1 MIRKINLK
9 NTLIFMTLYAT
20 YTAIYVAR
28 VNLSVASPELIKL
41 NIADSAKIG
50 LLGSLFSVIYAL
62 GRIVNG
68 ILSDSKP
75 PWIMLGTGLCVIGV
89 SNLFI
94 GFLPPFVEIMIF
106 WMLNA
111 FAQSMLW
118 SSVLFTISSI
128 YSKEKAKGKASAMV
142 TSVATGNIVGILL
155 DTYLVTKFGV
165 NYAFIIPG
173 ILTLI
178 LGVLSVIATKKIKND
193 TQKASTHKSNLSVI
207 KSKSFVKMNILAVIH
222 GVMKENISLW
232 MAVYIVDTYFVD
244 LTTSSFYVVLIPL
257 IGFIGRII
265 YPIINKLCRNNENK
279 IIALGFVICIAASS
293 LLCIGK
299 SGIFVSVLALGII
312 YMAVSLINTVFLS
325 IYPLSFADTGNTA
338 SVSGIMDFSTYLG
351 GGISSVIYGIVI
363 SSFGYLPMFL
373 SWVLISV
380 MSIFILKSIKKN
392 KSTI

>member
-1 MIRKINLK
+1 MTRKINLK
-9 NTLIFMTLYAT
+9 NTLIFMTLYAA

-41 NIADSAKIG
+41 NIADSAQIG

-173 ILTLI
+173 TLTLI

-193 TQKASTHKSNLSVI
+193 TQNVSSHKSNLSVI

-244 LTTSSFYVVLIPL
+244 LTTSSFYIVLIPL
-257 IGFIGRII
+257 IGFVGRII
-265 YPIINKLCRNNENK
+265 YPIINKFCRNNENK

-373 SWVLISV
+373 SWALISI
-380 MSIFILKSIKKN
+380 MSIFILNSIKKN